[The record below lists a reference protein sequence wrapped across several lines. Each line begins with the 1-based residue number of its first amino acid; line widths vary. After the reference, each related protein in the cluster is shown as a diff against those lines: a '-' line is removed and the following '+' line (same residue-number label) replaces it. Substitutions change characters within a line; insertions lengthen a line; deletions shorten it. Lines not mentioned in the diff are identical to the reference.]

1 MLSNITINYKG
12 KQVNLST
19 KFRNSNNELIFLI
32 HGLGSS
38 KESFEHIWDCSLFQ
52 DYSILTLDLVG
63 FGNSSKP
70 NDFSYTMEEQA
81 EICKLL
87 LDKFEHPKIHIVAH
101 SMGGAV
107 GLLLVESLKDRLIS
121 FINIEGNL
129 VGEDCRLVSKRAI
142 GFSLEDFRNTMFHKM
157 KSSCK
162 ASEDFSAKLWGEM
175 LENTDP
181 LGFYKSAQSLVKWSE
196 SNDLLRM
203 FNNLELKKA
212 YIYGDKNSQMDAIK
226 QLVSIKK
233 ISISNSGHFVM
244 NENPDEFYRK
254 LYAILATE

>member
-1 MLSNITINYKG
+1 MLSNIIIDYKG
-12 KQVNLST
+12 KQINLST

-32 HGLGSS
+32 HGLGCS

-52 DYSILTLDLVG
+52 DYSILTVDLVG
-63 FGNSSKP
+63 FGSSSKP
-70 NDFSYTMEEQA
+70 NDFSYTIEEQA

-107 GLLLVESLKDRLIS
+107 GLLLVKNLKNRLIT
-121 FINIEGNL
+121 FINVEGNL
-129 VGEDCRLVSKRAI
+129 VGEDCRYVSKRAI
-142 GFSLEDFRNTMFHKM
+142 SFPLQDFKNTKFHKM
-157 KSSCK
+157 KSACK
-162 ASEDFSAKLWGEM
+162 ASEDFGSKFWGEM

-196 SNDLLRM
+196 STDLLRM

-212 YIYGDKNSQMDAIK
+212 YIYGDKNSQMDAVK
-226 QLVSIKK
+226 QLTSIKK
-233 ISISNSGHFVM
+233 VSISNSGHFVM
-244 NENPDEFYRK
+244 NENPDEFYK
-254 LYAILATE
+254 TLYTILTME

>member
-1 MLSNITINYKG
+1 MDIAILINQYFKEGIIIKKNAMLSNITINYKG

-87 LDKFEHPKIHIVAH
+87 LDEFEHPKIHIVAH

-142 GFSLEDFRNTMFHKM
+142 GFYLKQWAFCYER
-157 KSSCK
+157 KSRWVLQKIICNIGYRI
-162 ASEDFSAKLWGEM
+162 A
-175 LENTDP
+175 
-181 LGFYKSAQSLVKWSE
+181 
-196 SNDLLRM
+196 
-203 FNNLELKKA
+203 FN
-212 YIYGDKNSQMDAIK
+212 KNE
-226 QLVSIKK
+226 V
-233 ISISNSGHFVM
+233 
-244 NENPDEFYRK
+244 
-254 LYAILATE
+254 